1 MIRSMAFR
9 LRSYEWVV
17 SQELGTWTE
26 EVFSKLEESVKVIPW
41 IRIRL
46 SL

>member
-1 MIRSMAFR
+1 MAFR

-26 EVFSKLEESVKVIPW
+26 EVFSKLEESVKVILW
-41 IRIRL
+41 IRIPS